1 MIIGDNA
8 HVVNL
13 AKDINSILIR
23 KTVLLLL
30 LIIIDLYSAVRS

>member
-13 AKDINSILIR
+13 AKDINSIR
-23 KTVLLLL
+23 DQENRTATSTNNNRFV
-30 LIIIDLYSAVRS
+30 